1 MHVIAGAE
9 SNNNN
14 ERNNNA
20 QMHDDHNAAHEWHGM
35 AWHIYM
41 KRYRGHGPA
50 ILPRNKQHKKQ
61 NPYMTLVK
69 LYMLIYSQSIDYKLY
84 CGIAP
89 PCAHTASFF
98 LSSVFLSSKQLNIT
112 EWAMFLFCASI
123 EADLQINDHIEPVV
137 PSTAD
142 SKQTSI
148 SFAATKTNTKHTGK
162 KLYHKKNTK
171 KKKKLSEGSRIKKGR
186 RNTSF
191 EQFIEFEMQRTR
203 KRRTSSQ
210 CYINAVCVL
219 CSVREVLPLPQ
230 CHSIGDRSRRLPHR

>member
-1 MHVIAGAE
+1 MLDDGNKNKHSYYESRMKMHVIAGAE

-98 LSSVFLSSKQLNIT
+98 FSPVFLSSKQLNIT

-162 KLYHKKNTK
+162 KMYHKKNTK
-171 KKKKLSEGSRIKKGR
+171 KKKTIRGKQNKKGPKKHIIWTIYR
-186 RNTSF
+186 IWNAAHAKTSN
-191 EQFIEFEMQRTR
+191 IISMLYQR
-203 KRRTSSQ
+203 
-210 CYINAVCVL
+210 CVCTV
-219 CSVREVLPLPQ
+219 
-230 CHSIGDRSRRLPHR
+230 